1 MNKYIMLFLF
11 SVLVSSVSQ
20 VILKKSTEKQYKNRI
35 KEYFNMQV
43 ILAYGLFFLSSLLTI
58 IAFREVPLSV
68 GPILEASG
76 YIYIAV
82 LGKVFLHE
90 SLTRKKLPVFF
101 LSSSHAKKL
110 AGIMCILMGIAISST
125 ELL

>member
-43 ILAYGLFFLSSLLTI
+43 RLAYGLFFLSSLLTI
-58 IAFREVPLSV
+58 ISFREVTLSV
-68 GPILEASG
+68 GPILDASG

-90 SLTRKKLPVFF
+90 SLTRKKL
-101 LSSSHAKKL
+101 

>member
-90 SLTRKKLPVFF
+90 SLTRKKL
-101 LSSSHAKKL
+101 